1 MAVKKNYFH
10 TIRILGE
17 FVLSVVLLISAVFLF
32 NLLVK
37 ETFLKYTNCTY
48 LIVTRLGMDPWF
60 CNGNTVKFLGTT
72 IFTVPGLKG
81 VMDPQLELVRSII
94 SWIVVIFFA
103 LISFCLTTIIKNL
116 KTLVRLI
123 SFNKEEW
130 KMFMASARIWLFL
143 FVGICSVFYF
153 TVIK

>member
-1 MAVKKNYFH
+1 MTVKKNFFH

-17 FVLSVVLLISAVFLF
+17 IILSCVLLLLAIFLF

-37 ETFLKYTNCTY
+37 ETFIKYTNCNY
-48 LIVTRLGMDPWF
+48 LIVTRLSMDPLF
-60 CNGNTVKFLGTT
+60 CNGSTVKLLGTT
-72 IFTVPGLKG
+72 IFTIPGLKG

-94 SWIVVIFFA
+94 AWIVIIFIS
-103 LISFCLTTIIKNL
+103 LISFCLTSIIQNL
-116 KTLVRLI
+116 KTIVRLI

-130 KMFMASARIWLFL
+130 KKVMASARIWLFL
-143 FVGICSVFYF
+143 FIGFSSVFYF